1 MSAHYENKIKSHCS
15 PWYNLVIALPRTPQN
30 DGSLQHVDLL
40 ALHVL
45 PHLLDGLDILLERC
59 AGPDD
64 VCLGRHVEP
73 LQPVDL
79 GGEGGGWGDH
89 RVVQDVV
96 LLRHNPGQAL
106 GHLGTSL
113 DNAK

>member
-30 DGSLQHVDLL
+30 DGSLQHVYLL

-59 AGPDD
+59 PGPDD

-96 LLRHNPGQAL
+96 LLRHDPGQAL
-106 GHLGTSL
+106 GHLGASL
-113 DNAK
+113 DTAK